1 MPTIAPRTLARA
13 AASLAALLVALLAL
27 PAASAQTVIKMA
39 TLVPKDSA
47 WHQALQEM
55 AADWQKISGGKVTL
69 RLYPVGVAGDDSDV
83 VRKMRLG
90 TLNGAMVTGTGL
102 QDVDRSVLA
111 LQIPLAY
118 ADYREF
124 DCVLETIGP
133 EIETALASR
142 GFVLLGW
149 TDGGFVH
156 FFTKAP
162 VRVPDD
168 LKQQKLFVWAGDDLL
183 VELWKKAGFNPIPLP
198 STEISTALQTG
209 LVTAVPAPPQAA
221 VLLQWYNQA
230 KNMTD
235 INWGILVGGIVVTKD
250 AWEKIPAEIR
260 PALQESARKTARRL
274 ALLARESEPKDIEA
288 MAKRG
293 LTVVKLD
300 AAALAQWRSVVE
312 GVYPTIRGRFIP
324 EAAFDAG
331 IKARDACRA
340 AAGASAR

>member
-1 MPTIAPRTLARA
+1 MPTTASRPLACA
-13 AASLAALLVALLAL
+13 VALLAALAVL

-39 TLVPKDSA
+39 TLVPQGSS

-55 AADWQKISGGKVTL
+55 AADWQKLSGGRVTL
-69 RLYPVGVAGDDSDV
+69 RLYPGGVAGDDNDV
-83 VRKMRLG
+83 VRKLRLG
-90 TLNGAMVTGTGL
+90 TLNGALVSGTGL

-111 LQIPLAY
+111 LQIPMAY
-118 ADYREF
+118 ADYAEF
-124 DCVLETIGP
+124 DCAREKLAPSLEQ
-133 EIETALASR
+133 ALAAK

-156 FFTKAP
+156 FFAKSP

-168 LKQQKLFVWAGDDLL
+168 LKKQKLFVWAGDDLL
-183 VELWKKAGFNPIPLP
+183 VELWKRAGFNPIPLP

-221 VLLQWYNQA
+221 VLMQWYNQA

-235 INWGILVGGIVVTKD
+235 INWGILVGAIVVTKD
-250 AWEKIPAEIR
+250 GWEKIPAEVR
-260 PALQESARKTARRL
+260 PALQESARKTAARL
-274 ALLARESEPKDIEA
+274 SQLTRESEPKDLAA
-288 MAKRG
+288 MTQRG

-300 AAALAQWRSVVE
+300 AAALQQWRSIVE
-312 GVYPTIRGRFIP
+312 GVYPSIRGKFIP

-331 IKARDACRA
+331 LKARDACRA
-340 AAGASAR
+340 SGKASGP

>member
-1 MPTIAPRTLARA
+1 MPTTASRSLARA
-13 AASLAALLVALLAL
+13 VALLAALAAL
-27 PAASAQTVIKMA
+27 PSASAQTVIKMA
-39 TLVPKDSA
+39 TLVPQGSS

-55 AADWQKISGGKVTL
+55 AADWQKLSGGKVTL
-69 RLYPVGVAGDDSDV
+69 RLYPGGVAGDDNDV
-83 VRKMRLG
+83 VRKLRLG
-90 TLNGAMVTGTGL
+90 TLNGALVSGTGL

-118 ADYREF
+118 ANYAEF
-124 DCVLETIGP
+124 DCTREKIAPALEQ
-133 EIETALASR
+133 ALEAK

-156 FFTKAP
+156 FFAKSP

-168 LKQQKLFVWAGDDLL
+168 LRKQKLFVWAGDDLL

-209 LVTAVPAPPQAA
+209 LVTAIPAPPQAA

-235 INWGILVGGIVVTKD
+235 INWGILLGAIVVTKD
-250 AWEKIPAEIR
+250 TWEKIPADVR
-260 PALQESARKTARRL
+260 PALRESARRTAARL
-274 ALLARESEPKDIEA
+274 SQLTRETEPKDVAA
-288 MAKRG
+288 MTQRG

-300 AAALAQWRSVVE
+300 AAALQQWRNVVE
-312 GVYPTIRGRFIP
+312 GVYPSIRGKFIP
-324 EAAFDAG
+324 EQAFDAG
-331 IKARDACRA
+331 LKARDACRA
-340 AAGASAR
+340 GGKATGP

>member
-1 MPTIAPRTLARA
+1 MPTSAFRPFARA
-13 AASLAALLVALLAL
+13 AALLAALAAF
-27 PAASAQTVIKMA
+27 PAAPAQTVIKMA
-39 TLVPKDSA
+39 TLVPQGSS

-55 AADWQKISGGKVTL
+55 AADWQKLSGGKVTL
-69 RLYPVGVAGDDSDV
+69 RLYPGGVAGDDSDV
-83 VRKMRLG
+83 VRKLRLG
-90 TLNGAMVTGTGL
+90 TLNGALVSGTGL

-111 LQIPLAY
+111 LQIPLAFTDY
-118 ADYREF
+118 AEF
-124 DCVLETIGP
+124 DCTLRKIAPSIEQVLE
-133 EIETALASR
+133 AR

-156 FFTKAP
+156 FFAKAP

-168 LKQQKLFVWAGDDLL
+168 LKKQKLFVWAGDDLL

-235 INWGILVGGIVVTKD
+235 INWGILIGAIVVTKD
-250 AWEKIPAEIR
+250 TWDKIPAEIQ
-260 PALQESARKTARRL
+260 PALRESARKTAARL
-274 ALLARESEPKDIEA
+274 SQLTRESEPKDIAA
-288 MAKRG
+288 MTQRG

-300 AAALAQWRSVVE
+300 AAALQQWRSVVE
-312 GVYPTIRGRFIP
+312 AVYPAIRGKFIP
-324 EAAFDAG
+324 EGAFDASM
-331 IKARDACRA
+331 KARDACRA
-340 AAGASAR
+340 GGKAGGP

>member
-1 MPTIAPRTLARA
+1 MPTSAFRPLARA
-13 AASLAALLVALLAL
+13 AALLAALAAF
-27 PAASAQTVIKMA
+27 PAAPAQTVIKMA
-39 TLVPKDSA
+39 TLVPQGST

-55 AADWQKISGGKVTL
+55 AADWQKVSGGKVTV
-69 RLYPVGVAGDDSDV
+69 RLYPGGVAGDDNDV
-83 VRKMRLG
+83 VRKLRLG
-90 TLNGAMVTGTGL
+90 TLNGALVSGTGL

-118 ADYREF
+118 ADYAEF
-124 DCVLETIGP
+124 DCTREKIAPALEQ
-133 EIETALASR
+133 ALEAK

-156 FFTKAP
+156 FFAKTP

-168 LKQQKLFVWAGDDLL
+168 LKKQKLFVWAGDDLL

-209 LVTAVPAPPQAA
+209 LVTALPAPPQAA

-235 INWGILVGGIVVTKD
+235 INWGILVGAIVVAKD
-250 AWEKIPAEIR
+250 TWQKIPAELR
-260 PALQESARKTARRL
+260 PALQESARKTAARL
-274 ALLARESEPKDIEA
+274 SQLTRESEPKDVAA
-288 MAKRG
+288 MTQRG

-300 AAALAQWRSVVE
+300 AAALQQWRAVVE
-312 GVYPTIRGRFIP
+312 AAYPAIRGRFIP
-324 EAAFDAG
+324 EGAFDAG
-331 IKARDACRA
+331 LKARDACRA
-340 AAGASAR
+340 GAKAGGP